1 MKPGLAKL
9 SDLMRLVD
17 DDTPLVRHSIAEQL
31 AAYGDELEAGLEA
44 LAEKPDPEKRQHI
57 HRLLEEYRRDRL
69 VEAWHGWLQLEDGKR
84 KLETALSLLA
94 DFLSGKETSSRL
106 GLLLDELADQYRS
119 LHTEPHPEKLADFL
133 FKGKQLGGA
142 QEDYY
147 NPCHSNLIYVIEEKR
162 GLPISLA
169 CIYMLVGTRLGIK
182 IEGCN
187 FPGHFLAQTF
197 IQDEVVLV
205 DCFNGGRTIPQGI
218 FKQLRNYEVVKKI
231 INRSADTETIVTR
244 VLTNLARAFRE
255 KGFPEKKQLMEE
267 LLTALEF
274 RRPADTR
281 D

>member
-1 MKPGLAKL
+1 MKPELVKL
-9 SDLMRLVD
+9 SYLVKLVD
-17 DDTPLVRHSIAEQL
+17 DDTPMIRRTIAEQL
-31 AAYGDELEAGLEA
+31 AAYGDSLEESLEA
-44 LAEKPDPEKRQHI
+44 LIEKPDPDQRQHI
-57 HRLLEEYRRDRL
+57 YRLLEEHRRERL
-69 VEAWHGWLQLEDGKR
+69 IEAWNGWLQLEDGKR

-94 DFLSGKETSSRL
+94 DFLSGQASGRL
-106 GLLLDELADQYRS
+106 GVLLDELADQYRT
-119 LHTEPHPEKLADFL
+119 LHAEPHPEKLADFL

-147 NPCHSNLIYVIEEKR
+147 NPVHSNLIYVIEEKR

-169 CIYMLVGTRLGIK
+169 CIYMLVGMRLGIK

-197 IQDEVVLV
+197 VQDEVVLI

-255 KGFPEKKQLMEE
+255 KGLPEKKHLMEE
-267 LLTALEF
+267 LLAALES
-274 RRPADTR
+274 RRPAVPR